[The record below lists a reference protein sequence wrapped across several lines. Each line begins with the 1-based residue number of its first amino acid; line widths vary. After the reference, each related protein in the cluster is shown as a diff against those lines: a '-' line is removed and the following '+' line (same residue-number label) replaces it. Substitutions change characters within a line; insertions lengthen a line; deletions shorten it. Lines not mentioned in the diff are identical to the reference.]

1 MKGNDDREDRP
12 DGTGAQTGGQGACI
26 QYELCDAHYRS
37 YLSSQQSKVHSVIQ
51 AERRT
56 ASGGD
61 RCGRQPGKNQIV
73 NLDETIDDEQI
84 LKLNLLLNTQLNGLT
99 IEEIS
104 LGMIPKLKEQAG
116 IHSGVV
122 KYRIRC
128 GGRCHCSGR

>member
-1 MKGNDDREDRP
+1 MIVVEGN
-12 DGTGAQTGGQGACI
+12 
-26 QYELCDAHYRS
+26 L
-37 YLSSQQSKVHSVIQ
+37 V
-51 AERRT
+51 
-56 ASGGD
+56 
-61 RCGRQPGKNQIV
+61 KNQIV

-104 LGMIPKLKEQAG
+104 LGMITKLKEQAG

-122 KYRIRC
+122 SDRARC